1 MPTPPLRLEDQLC
14 FALYAATN
22 AITRTYREKL
32 GELGLTYP
40 QYLVVMALLGKPSMT
55 SGELARALRLDAG
68 TLTPMLKRLDGAG
81 LIERTRRAEDERIID
96 NRLTARGLALQEDM
110 QRAQAFVGCRTELPE
125 RDLDALRVA
134 LQELTES
141 LCGAPARETQAA

>member
-1 MPTPPLRLEDQLC
+1 MPASPLRLDDQLC

-32 GELGLTYP
+32 DDMGLKYT

-68 TLTPMLKRLDGAG
+68 TLTPMLKRLASAG
-81 LIERTRRAEDERIID
+81 LIERNRRAEDERIID
-96 NRLTARGLALQEDM
+96 HQLPPRGLAL
-110 QRAQAFVGCRTELPE
+110 AKCCTG
-125 RDLDALRVA
+125 
-134 LQELTES
+134 
-141 LCGAPARETQAA
+141 

>member
-22 AITRTYREKL
+22 AVTRTYREKL
-32 GELGLTYP
+32 GEMGLTYP

-68 TLTPMLKRLDGAG
+68 TLTPMLKRLASAG

-96 NRLTARGLALQEDM
+96 NQLTARGLALQQDM
-110 QRAQAFVGCRTELPE
+110 QDVQGFVTCRTEMPE
-125 RDLDALRVA
+125 CDILALRTA
-134 LQELTES
+134 LQGLTES
-141 LCGAPARETQAA
+141 LCGAPARETEPA